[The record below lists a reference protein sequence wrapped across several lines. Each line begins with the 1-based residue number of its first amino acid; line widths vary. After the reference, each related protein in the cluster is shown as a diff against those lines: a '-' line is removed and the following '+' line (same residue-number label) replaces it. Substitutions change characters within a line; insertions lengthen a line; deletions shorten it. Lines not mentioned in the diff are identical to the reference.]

1 MVPVTEPAGPDR
13 RGGVQVLESTMTDVT
28 DFEVFVAARSSGL
41 LRTAYLLTRDHGRA
55 EDLLQTALGKSW
67 LAWARIQGDPEAFTR
82 KVLVNTYAT
91 WWRRRWN
98 GERPTEHVP
107 ETTYVEDSSARHD
120 LWAAL
125 GHLSRGQR
133 AVIVLRFFEDLSE
146 ADTAR
151 LLDCSVGTVKSQTSR
166 ALARLRVDAALSDSV
181 PIDSE
186 TATSGE
192 EP

>member
-1 MVPVTEPAGPDR
+1 
-13 RGGVQVLESTMTDVT
+13 MTDVT
-28 DFEVFVAARSSGL
+28 DFELFVAARSSGL
-41 LRTAYLLTRDHGRA
+41 LRTAYLLTRDYGRA

-67 LAWARIQGDPEAFTR
+67 LAWSRIQGDPEAFTR

-98 GERPTEHVP
+98 GERPTKDLP
-107 ETTYVEDSSARHD
+107 DTAYVEDSSARHD
-120 LWAAL
+120 LWTAL

-166 ALARLRVDAALSDSV
+166 ALARLRVDETLSDGLPAGSQTRT
-181 PIDSE
+181 E
-186 TATSGE
+186 GE
-192 EP
+192 GT

>member
-1 MVPVTEPAGPDR
+1 MVGVTESIGANGPDAAR
-13 RGGVQVLESTMTDVT
+13 VLGRTVT
-28 DFEVFVAARSSGL
+28 ELEDFETFVAARSTRL

-67 LAWARIQGDPEAFTR
+67 LAWHRIHGDPEAFTR

-98 GERPTEHVP
+98 DERPTGDLP
-107 ETTYVEDSSARHD
+107 DTAYVEDPTARQD
-120 LWAAL
+120 LWTAL

-146 ADTAR
+146 AETAR
-151 LLDCSVGTVKSQTSR
+151 VLDCSVGTVKSQTSR
-166 ALARLRVDAALSDSV
+166 ALARLRIDQTLTEGLVDNSQPD
-181 PIDSE
+181 
-186 TATSGE
+186 GE
-192 EP
+192 EA

>member
-1 MVPVTEPAGPDR
+1 MADVP
-13 RGGVQVLESTMTDVT
+13 
-28 DFEVFVAARSSGL
+28 DFETFVAARSSSL

-98 GERPTEHVP
+98 GERPTRDLP
-107 ETTYVEDSSARHD
+107 DTAYVEDSSARHD

-146 ADTAR
+146 AETAR
-151 LLDCSVGTVKSQTSR
+151 LLDCSIGTVKSQTSR
-166 ALARLRVDAALSDSV
+166 ALARLRVDESLSDGLPAASQRAM
-181 PIDSE
+181 D
-186 TATSGE
+186 GE
-192 EP
+192 ET